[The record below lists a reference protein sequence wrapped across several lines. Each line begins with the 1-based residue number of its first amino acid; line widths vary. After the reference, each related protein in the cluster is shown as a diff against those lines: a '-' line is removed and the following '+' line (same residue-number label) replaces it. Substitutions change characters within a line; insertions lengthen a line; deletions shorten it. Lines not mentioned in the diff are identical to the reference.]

1 MKNVHNLLL
10 IVSLSSYTLEFQNIW
25 EMDLKMKYYSNKIIN
40 EKFLVEHYKIV
51 DSQVF
56 LIIK

>member
-1 MKNVHNLLL
+1 
-10 IVSLSSYTLEFQNIW
+10 LEFQNIW

-56 LIIK
+56 FNY